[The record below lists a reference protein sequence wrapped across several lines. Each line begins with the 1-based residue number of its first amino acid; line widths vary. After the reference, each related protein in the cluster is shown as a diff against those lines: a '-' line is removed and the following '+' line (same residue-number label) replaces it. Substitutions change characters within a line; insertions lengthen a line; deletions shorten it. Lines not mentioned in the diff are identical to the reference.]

1 MCTVGSNGWLN
12 SGVSDAAQSG
22 ADNAEYQ
29 NILSSIDR
37 IVGQARFAG
46 QTLLDGNFSAT
57 NAARFQAGEQAT
69 HNVTLSIQGVGVS
82 NLSMGGTTVS
92 TVRGASATL
101 SRVSAAINTVTNL
114 RGTRGAFQANTLET
128 GLRS

>member
-1 MCTVGSNGWLN
+1 
-12 SGVSDAAQSG
+12 VSDAAQSG